1 MEECLGWIDHPQQ
14 ALPLNAA
21 EFERMIW
28 EAVSMEAARGSS
40 QSSSS
45 MLPAPNNSLAVL
57 LQPNLPAD
65 VEAVTAALPGYPPS
79 VVHGL
84 RRRVWRTHLRRI
96 GYYPDQRPREDSWIA
111 RPLYMVQVNSSVPV
125 LNWPDEEPRLTPP
138 HVLRQNFGMVEMMNI
153 PLAMVM
159 MQLGVWVASAVAVE
173 MVKADIV
180 YYTFIAL
187 PNYMLHL
194 SVCKLSEPLE
204 QYVEAALLQLE
215 DTPQGVCRLCFWP
228 YGCVRVEQWVLR
240 LQAILCA
247 ALLQEYWLSRPV
259 TGQPVYP

>member
-138 HVLRQNFGMVEMMNI
+138 HVLRQNFG
-153 PLAMVM
+153 
-159 MQLGVWVASAVAVE
+159 VA
-173 MVKADIV
+173 
-180 YYTFIAL
+180 
-187 PNYMLHL
+187 NRR
-194 SVCKLSEPLE
+194 
-204 QYVEAALLQLE
+204 
-215 DTPQGVCRLCFWP
+215 RLRTRRP
-228 YGCVRVEQWVLR
+228 PPVLR
-240 LQAILCA
+240 PHPADGGDDEHPAGNGDDA
-247 ALLQEYWLSRPV
+247 AGRLGRERSRSRD
-259 TGQPVYP
+259 GES